1 MTLIKS
7 SLIVSMVFF
16 ASMVNAFTE
25 SCPPSKP
32 ECDAIAQQYDVP
44 NTMKEQNKDNF
55 SILNTHKL
63 SF

>member
-1 MTLIKS
+1 
-7 SLIVSMVFF
+7 MVFF

-25 SCPPSKP
+25 SCPSSKP
-32 ECDAIAQQYDVP
+32 ECDAIAQQYDVQ